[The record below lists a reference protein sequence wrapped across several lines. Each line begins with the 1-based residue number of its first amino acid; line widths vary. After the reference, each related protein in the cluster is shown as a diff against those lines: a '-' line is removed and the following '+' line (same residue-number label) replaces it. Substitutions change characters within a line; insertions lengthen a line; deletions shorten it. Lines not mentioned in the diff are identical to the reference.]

1 MSDLEARLRD
11 AVTRRSHDYEPA
23 SDLPDRIAARVAH
36 RRRVRRAAAGT
47 ALVAAAA
54 AVVMGVVLILPDAE
68 RGSVRVDDGP
78 SPMPTAPAPTTETP
92 TTSTTPTPAPD
103 AAKSASDVERP
114 PASFPAITPLTPLS
128 RHGIGPITAGMTL
141 REAQEAA
148 GVGVVAG
155 QGGGDG
161 CVEAHLEG
169 FDDFLVL
176 VVEPAGSGDPMDG
189 VVRAVAGTVLATS
202 EGAQVGQSKEELLAV
217 LGEPTRT
224 DAAPYP
230 WGSDAELLVFESG
243 AYAYGVLVSD
253 DMVLGLQSGDPAWV
267 GDPEGCP
274 G

>member
-1 MSDLEARLRD
+1 VSDLEARLRD
-11 AVTRRSHDYEPA
+11 AVTRRSLDYEPA

-36 RRRVRRAAAGT
+36 RRRVRRAATGT

-78 SPMPTAPAPTTETP
+78 SPVTTAPAPTTDTP
-92 TTSTTPTPAPD
+92 TTSTTPTLGPD
-103 AAKSASDVERP
+103 SAKSVADVERP
-114 PASFPAITPLTPLS
+114 PPSVPAITPLTPLS

-141 REAQEAA
+141 REAQQAA

-155 QGGGDG
+155 QGGDDA

-169 FDDFLVL
+169 IDDFTVL
-176 VVEPAGSGDPMDG
+176 VVEPASTGDPMDG
-189 VVRAVAGTVLATS
+189 VVRAVAGSVIPTD
-202 EGAQVGQSKEELLAV
+202 EGAHVGQTRDDLLVA
-217 LGEPTRT
+217 LGEPTRRE
-224 DAAPYP
+224 AAPGP
-230 WGSDAELLVFESG
+230 WGSDAELLVFEAG
-243 AYAYGVLVSD
+243 GYAYGALVTD
-253 DMVLGLQSGDPAWV
+253 GMVLGLQSGDPAWV

>member
-1 MSDLEARLRD
+1 MS
-11 AVTRRSHDYEPA
+11 
-23 SDLPDRIAARVAH
+23 H
-36 RRRVRRAAAGT
+36 RRRVRRAATGT

-68 RGSVRVDDGP
+68 RGSVRVDDDP
-78 SPMPTAPAPTTETP
+78 SPPTTAPAPTTETP
-92 TTSTTPTPAPD
+92 TTSTPPTPGPD
-103 AAKSASDVERP
+103 SAKSVAEVDRP
-114 PASFPAITPLTPLS
+114 RPSFPAVTPLTPLS

-141 REAQEAA
+141 REAQAAA

-155 QGGGDG
+155 PGGDDG
-161 CVEAHLEG
+161 CVEAQLEG
-169 FDDFLVL
+169 FDEFLVL
-176 VVEPAGSGDPMDG
+176 VVEPAGTGDPMDG

-202 EGAQVGQSKEELLAV
+202 EGAQVGQSKDELLAV

-224 DAAPYP
+224 SAAPYP

-243 AYAYGVLVSD
+243 AYAYGVLVSG